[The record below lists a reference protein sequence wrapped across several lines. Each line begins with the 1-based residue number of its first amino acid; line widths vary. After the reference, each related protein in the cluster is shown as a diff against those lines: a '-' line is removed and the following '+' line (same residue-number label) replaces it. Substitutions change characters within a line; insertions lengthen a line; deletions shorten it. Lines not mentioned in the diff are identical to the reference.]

1 MQDFTTLTI
10 DEVVSYDN
18 ISNIE
23 AQEAVLYIPLQ
34 SNNPTFDSMLISPG
48 IVYLFQMTISPSH
61 GISIRGFHELLN
73 NKRIKALFMKKIQI
87 QVKNV

>member
-34 SNNPTFDSMLISPG
+34 SNNPTFDSLLILAG

-61 GISIRGFHELLN
+61 GISTRGFHELLN
-73 NKRIKALFMKKIQI
+73 NQRIKALFKKKIQI